1 MDGLLIR
8 GGTVVDGTG
17 APARRADVRVRG
29 RTIAEVGLG
38 LVSDGE
44 EVLDATG
51 ALVTPGIIETHTHL
65 DGAMWWDPSF
75 DPLPSYGVTTTVFG
89 NCGMS
94 MAPLAGPQ
102 RDEVVDL
109 FCFLEDL
116 PLVAFEEDVPWTWA
130 TWPEYRTALDAQPTA
145 ANIAGYVGHISLRTF
160 VMGDSAWER
169 PATPAERTAMAQ
181 ALDEALAAGALGL
194 STNGFDLDRTLRL
207 VPSRHAGDDEY
218 AALFD
223 VLAAHPGTTFQA
235 ITRFNEP
242 EHNFDDVQRFADL
255 ARPRG
260 VRGQWT
266 AIPTIAAEAEY
277 RADTLAFDRRL
288 RDQGVDFWPTMGTR
302 PLDLYFNF
310 EKALTFQ
317 RVPAWNDLVN
327 GPPENKMT
335 LLADPAW
342 RDQARSDWDNRK
354 KSRRARVDHPHTL
367 IFALSETG
375 VGPLGISLAE
385 HAANTGQHVSDALA
399 SWLLDNGIGSSLRAL
414 PDVHDEPALAEVI
427 RSPHTLTNVN
437 DSGAHLQL
445 FCGAGQSTHLL
456 THFHR
461 DTGLL
466 TLEEAVHVLTG
477 RTAGFFGLADRGV
490 VAPGMA
496 ADVAVFNLDEIS
508 LGQEVKVRD
517 VPGGSWR
524 FSREPGGFRA
534 TIANG
539 VPTYWDGKPT
549 DALPGTLIGPRGA

>member
-17 APARRADVRVRG
+17 EPARRADVRVRG

-38 LVSDGE
+38 LVPDGE
-44 EVLDATG
+44 TELDATG

-75 DPLPSYGVTTTVFG
+75 DPLPSYGVTTTVFE

-116 PLVAFEEDVPWTWA
+116 PLVAFEKEVPWTWA
-130 TWPEYRTALDAQPTA
+130 TWPEYRIALDTQPTA

-160 VMGDSAWER
+160 VMGDAAWER
-169 PATPAERTAMAQ
+169 PAAPAERTAMAQ

-218 AALFD
+218 EALFD

-266 AIPTIAAEAEY
+266 AIPTIADEAQY

-288 RDQGVDFWPTMGTR
+288 REQGVDFWPTMGTR

-327 GPPENKMT
+327 GPLENKMT

-456 THFHR
+456 THYHR

-477 RTAGFFGLADRGV
+477 RTAGFFGLSDRGV
-490 VAPGMA
+490 VAPGKA
-496 ADVAVFNLDEIS
+496 ADLAVFSLDEIS
-508 LGQEVKVRD
+508 LGPEVKVRD

-539 VPTYWDGKPT
+539 VATCWEGEST
-549 DALPGTLIGPRGA
+549 GELPGTLIGPRGA